1 MCSRI
6 TKKGPYMIVIHSKVP
21 LYSDSRDEA
30 GDILEKMASTSR
42 DESGVIDYR
51 VTFDIEAPT
60 TARIIEQY
68 EDWEAVESHE
78 SSSHLEWFQEAI
90 EPHMCAEPELFQY
103 EVTEKIEAE
112 GP

>member
-1 MCSRI
+1 
-6 TKKGPYMIVIHSKVP
+6 MIVIHSEVP
-21 LYSDSRDEA
+21 IHNDSKA
-30 GDILEKMASTSR
+30 KASKILKDMASTSR
-42 DESGVIDYR
+42 EESGVIDYR

-78 SSSHLEWFQEAI
+78 SSSHLDWFQKAI
-90 EPHMCAEPELFQY
+90 EPHMCAEPTLYQY
-103 EVTEKIEAE
+103 EVTKKSEAE